1 MGTEILI
8 KKWGTWEELLLGG
21 AVIRHGTRDWNLV
34 ASELRARTVNCPYT
48 FTPEICKAK
57 YEDLQQRYSGC
68 KAWFEELRKKR
79 MAELRRALEQSEGS
93 IGSLESKLEILK
105 TGRREDC
112 HVSYDSSQ
120 TESPVLFLKCGGIE
134 SSSKETSKDG
144 LSAGSFT
151 QDTKTN
157 WTPECRVPTAVPAAE
172 IEIKPEVS
180 VSPEENKVPSIWKL
194 SESIFAGQVSS
205 LKGRRGKRKRK
216 DCTKDVKEG
225 SVGESEFLE
234 SADALF
240 ATRCKDNSAST
251 SGQIAR
257 CSTIDYQS
265 RGSSKDVVVD
275 IRVIFD
281 SIAENKC
288 ASVFHR
294 RLDSQKRGRYK
305 KMIWQHMDI
314 DTIRSRIGSGSIT
327 TAKELFRDLLL
338 LANNALVFYS
348 KTTREYKSA
357 LLLRNI
363 VTKSLRQNLRNYITK
378 TTIALLSTT
387 SLILRAPVKPQSARP
402 GNGKLPG
409 KVTKAGKLVAK
420 TPNTGNRPNNVHSPP
435 SAESLALKKKGAS
448 HSPPLAESLAM
459 RKKSSHPFPLA
470 ESLATR
476 KKSSH
481 SLPSAESLA
490 TRKKGSGRPR
500 KTGQESSQ
508 RLESVPKGRKTS
520 RVK

>member
-8 KKWGTWEELLLGG
+8 KQWGTWEELLLGG

-105 TGRREDC
+105 AERREDC

-120 TESPVLFLKCGGIE
+120 TESPVLFRKCDGIE

-157 WTPECRVPTAVPAAE
+157 RTPECRVPTDMPAAE
-172 IEIKPEVS
+172 MEIKPEVS
-180 VSPEENKVPSIWKL
+180 ISPEENKVSSIWKL
-194 SESIFAGQVSS
+194 SDSIFAGQVSS
-205 LKGRRGKRKRK
+205 LKRRRGKRKRK
-216 DCTKDVKEG
+216 DCSKDVKEG
-225 SVGESEFLE
+225 SVGESEFLG

-240 ATRCKDNSAST
+240 ATRCKDNSTST

-257 CSTIDYQS
+257 CSTVDDQS
-265 RGSSKDVVVD
+265 RGSSKDRVVD
-275 IRVIFD
+275 VRVIFD

-305 KMIWQHMDI
+305 KMILQHMDI
-314 DTIRSRIGSGSIT
+314 DTIRSRIASGSIT
-327 TAKELFRDLLL
+327 TAKEIFRDLLL

-357 LLLRNI
+357 LLLRDI
-363 VTKSLRQNLRNYITK
+363 VTKSLRQNLKNYITK
-378 TTIALLSTT
+378 TTITFLSTT
-387 SLILRAPVKPQSARP
+387 SPLLNPPVKPQSARP
-402 GNGKLPG
+402 GNGKLSG
-409 KVTKAGKLVAK
+409 KVTKAGKLVAR
-420 TPNTGNRPNNVHSPP
+420 TPNTGD
-435 SAESLALKKKGAS
+435 AEFASQFSGECNLNIGYLARG
-448 HSPPLAESLAM
+448 
-459 RKKSSHPFPLA
+459 HPTGTDCRTKVLGDFPR
-470 ESLATR
+470 T
-476 KKSSH
+476 
-481 SLPSAESLA
+481 
-490 TRKKGSGRPR
+490 TCI
-500 KTGQESSQ
+500 Q
-508 RLESVPKGRKTS
+508 RVRLS
-520 RVK
+520 

>member
-8 KKWGTWEELLLGG
+8 KQWGTWEELLLGG

-105 TGRREDC
+105 AERREDC

-120 TESPVLFLKCGGIE
+120 TESPVLFRKCDGIE

-157 WTPECRVPTAVPAAE
+157 WTPECRVPTDMPAAE
-172 IEIKPEVS
+172 MEIKPEVS
-180 VSPEENKVPSIWKL
+180 ISPEENKVSSIWKL
-194 SESIFAGQVSS
+194 SDSIFAGQVSS
-205 LKGRRGKRKRK
+205 LKRRRGKRKRK
-216 DCTKDVKEG
+216 DCSKDVKEG
-225 SVGESEFLE
+225 SVGESEFLG

-240 ATRCKDNSAST
+240 ATRCKDNSTST

-257 CSTIDYQS
+257 CSTVDDQS
-265 RGSSKDVVVD
+265 RGSSKDRVVD
-275 IRVIFD
+275 VRVIFD

-305 KMIWQHMDI
+305 KMILQHMDI
-314 DTIRSRIGSGSIT
+314 DTIRSRIASGSIT
-327 TAKELFRDLLL
+327 TAKEIFRDLLL

-357 LLLRNI
+357 LLLRDI
-363 VTKSLRQNLRNYITK
+363 VTKSLQQNLKNYITK
-378 TTIALLSTT
+378 TTITFLSTT
-387 SLILRAPVKPQSARP
+387 SPLLNPPVKPQSARP
-402 GNGKLPG
+402 GNGKLSG

-420 TPNTGNRPNNVHSPP
+420 TPNTGKRPNNVHSPP
-435 SAESLALKKKGAS
+435 SAESSALKKKGS
-448 HSPPLAESLAM
+448 HSPLLAESLAM
-459 RKKSSHPFPLA
+459 RKKSSHSF
-470 ESLATR
+470 
-476 KKSSH
+476 
-481 SLPSAESLA
+481 PSAESLA
-490 TRKKGSGRPR
+490 TRKKGFGRPR
-500 KTGQESSQ
+500 KTGQESTTQ
-508 RLESVPKGRKTS
+508 RFESLPKGKKRS